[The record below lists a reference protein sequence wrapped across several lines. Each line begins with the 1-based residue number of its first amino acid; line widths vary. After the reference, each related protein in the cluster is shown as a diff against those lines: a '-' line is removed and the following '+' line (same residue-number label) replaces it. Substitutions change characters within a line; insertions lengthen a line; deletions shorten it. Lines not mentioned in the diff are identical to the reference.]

1 MFPFFHGNTEES
13 QTPIARMILVA
24 PWTLSQVVAS
34 MEL

>member
-13 QTPIARMILVA
+13 QTPIARMILVV
-24 PWTLSQVVAS
+24 PWTLSQGVAS